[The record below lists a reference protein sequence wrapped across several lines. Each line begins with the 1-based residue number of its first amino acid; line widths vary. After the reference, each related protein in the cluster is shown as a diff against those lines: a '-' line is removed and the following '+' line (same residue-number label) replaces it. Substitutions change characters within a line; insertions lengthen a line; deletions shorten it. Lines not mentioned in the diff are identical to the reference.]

1 MSQKVYIGMAGFG
14 TVGQGVY
21 RVLERNAEVIC
32 RRCVKSPEIKTIVCR
47 HTDRARKLLP
57 NSVFVSDDPI
67 VIAKDPEISIAIE
80 VMGGIEPARSFILE
94 ALKNG
99 KDVVTANKALL
110 ATHGKEIFE
119 AANSY
124 GRSVFFEAAVA
135 GGIPIIK
142 ALREGLAA
150 NQISKVQGLLNGTC
164 NYILSSMHESVVSFE
179 KALTTAQKLGFAEA
193 DPTFDIEGLDTA
205 HKLTILT
212 SLAFGGALTLEPKYV
227 TGITSVTAT
236 DIAIVKKLGFAIKLL
251 AQTELKDNS
260 IDYRV
265 APTLLEKSSL
275 LAQVSGAMNAVEV
288 ESDAVGKT
296 FYYGAGAGGDA
307 TASAVLADV
316 IDCLR
321 GHQSQ
326 FVSNPSKEAL
336 SFTPLSEQTSRFYV
350 RVQSTVIEQYLKE
363 IESVFK
369 HNGITTDEVYTDE
382 QTAVFFTHPCKKGEL
397 DQALEQI
404 SQLNSTEITIR
415 TFFIAD

>member
-1 MSQKVYIGMAGFG
+1 M
-14 TVGQGVY
+14 
-21 RVLERNAEVIC
+21 ERNAAIIE
-32 RRCVKSPEIKTIVCR
+32 RRCGKSPKIKTIVCR
-47 HTDRARKLLP
+47 NTDRVRKLLP
-57 NSVFVSDDPI
+57 NHIVVSKDLMTIAQDP
-67 VIAKDPEISIAIE
+67 DISIAIE
-80 VMGGIEPARSFILE
+80 VMGGIEPARTFILE
-94 ALKNG
+94 ALRNG

-110 ATHGKEIFE
+110 ASHGEEIFE
-119 AANSY
+119 AARY
-124 GRSVFFEAAVA
+124 HGRSVFFEAAVA

-142 ALREGLAA
+142 AIREGLSA
-150 NQISKVQGLLNGTC
+150 NKILKVQGILNGTC
-164 NYILSSMHESVVSFE
+164 NYILSSMHQSPVSFAE
-179 KALTTAQKLGFAEA
+179 ALSTAQKLGFAEA

-212 SLAFGGALTLEPKYV
+212 SLAFGVALNFEPKLV
-227 TGITSVTAT
+227 SGITSVTAD

>member
-1 MSQKVYIGMAGFG
+1 MMIKRIKDFLGDDIKRGILFLVFG
-14 TVGQGVY
+14 GIS
-21 RVLERNAEVIC
+21 LFISLIAPDLPINA
-32 RRCVKSPEIKTIVCR
+32 
-47 HTDRARKLLP
+47 AW
-57 NSVFVSDDPI
+57 
-67 VIAKDPEISIAIE
+67 IAI
-80 VMGGIEPARSFILE
+80 
-94 ALKNG
+94 
-99 KDVVTANKALL
+99 
-110 ATHGKEIFE
+110 IFC
-119 AANSY
+119 
-124 GRSVFFEAAVA
+124 
-135 GGIPIIK
+135 GIPIIK

-164 NYILSSMHESVVSFE
+164 NYILSSMHESPVSFE

>member
-1 MSQKVYIGMAGFG
+1 MSQKVFIGMAGFG

-21 RVLERNAEVIC
+21 RVLERNAAIIE
-32 RRCVKSPEIKTIVCR
+32 RRCGKSPKIKTIVCR
-47 HTDRARKLLP
+47 NTDRVRKLLP
-57 NSVFVSDDPI
+57 NHIVVSKDLMTIAQDP
-67 VIAKDPEISIAIE
+67 DISIVIE
-80 VMGGIEPARSFILE
+80 VMGGIEPARTFILE
-94 ALKNG
+94 ALRNG

-110 ATHGKEIFE
+110 ASHGEEIFE
-119 AANSY
+119 AARY
-124 GRSVFFEAAVA
+124 HGRSVFFEAAVA

-142 ALREGLAA
+142 AIREGLSA
-150 NQISKVQGLLNGTC
+150 NKILKVQGILNGTC
-164 NYILSSMHESVVSFE
+164 NYILSSMHQSPVSFAE
-179 KALTTAQKLGFAEA
+179 ALSTAQKLGFAEA

-404 SQLNSTEITIR
+404 SELNPEKISHSL
-415 TFFIAD
+415 FPIAD

>member
-1 MSQKVYIGMAGFG
+1 MLQEVFIGMAGFG

-21 RVLERNAEVIC
+21 RVLERNAEIIA
-32 RRCVKSPEIKTIVCR
+32 RRCGKKTEIKTVVCR
-47 HTDRARKLLP
+47 NTERARNLLP
-57 NSVFVSDDPI
+57 DRVFVSDDPMA
-67 VIAKDPEISIAIE
+67 IATDPDISIAIE

-110 ATHGKEIFE
+110 ATHGQEIFDT
-119 AANSY
+119 ANRS
-124 GRSVFFEAAVA
+124 GRSVFFEASVA

-150 NQISKVQGLLNGTC
+150 NKISKVQGILNGTC
-164 NYILSSMHESVVSFE
+164 NYILSAMHESPVSFAE
-179 KALTTAQKLGFAEA
+179 ALKIAQKLGFAEA

-212 SLAFGGALTLEPKYV
+212 SLALGTALNFDPKFV
-227 TGITSVTAT
+227 SGITSVTAT
-236 DIAIVKKLGFAIKLL
+236 DIAIIKKLGYVIKLL
-251 AQTELKDNS
+251 ATTKLKDKS
-260 IDYRV
+260 VDYRV
-265 APTLLEKSSL
+265 APTLLSQSSL

-316 IDCLR
+316 IDSLK
-321 GHQSQ
+321 GHRFQL
-326 FVSNPSKEAL
+326 VSEPLKDNL
-336 SFTPLSEQTSRFYV
+336 SFRALSEQMSRFYV
-350 RVQSTVIEQYLKE
+350 RVQSKAIEQYSKE
-363 IESVFK
+363 IETIFAINKIAVDMVFT
-369 HNGITTDEVYTDE
+369 NVEN
-382 QTAVFFTHPCKKGEL
+382 AVFFTHPCQKGEL
-397 DQALEQI
+397 DKTLEQI
-404 SQLNSTEITIR
+404 SQLTANEIAIS

>member
-1 MSQKVYIGMAGFG
+1 
-14 TVGQGVY
+14 
-21 RVLERNAEVIC
+21 
-32 RRCVKSPEIKTIVCR
+32 
-47 HTDRARKLLP
+47 
-57 NSVFVSDDPI
+57 
-67 VIAKDPEISIAIE
+67 
-80 VMGGIEPARSFILE
+80 
-94 ALKNG
+94 
-99 KDVVTANKALL
+99 
-110 ATHGKEIFE
+110 
-119 AANSY
+119 
-124 GRSVFFEAAVA
+124 
-135 GGIPIIK
+135 
-142 ALREGLAA
+142 
-150 NQISKVQGLLNGTC
+150 
-164 NYILSSMHESVVSFE
+164 
-179 KALTTAQKLGFAEA
+179 
-193 DPTFDIEGLDTA
+193 
-205 HKLTILT
+205 
-212 SLAFGGALTLEPKYV
+212 
-227 TGITSVTAT
+227 
-236 DIAIVKKLGFAIKLL
+236 
-251 AQTELKDNS
+251 
-260 IDYRV
+260 
-265 APTLLEKSSL
+265 
-275 LAQVSGAMNAVEV
+275 MNAVEV

>member
-1 MSQKVYIGMAGFG
+1 MSQKVFIGMAGFG

-32 RRCVKSPEIKTIVCR
+32 HRCGKSPEIKAIVCR
-47 HTDRARKLLP
+47 NTGRARNALP
-57 NSVFVSDDPI
+57 KQILVSDDPM
-67 VIAKDPEISIAIE
+67 VIAKDPDISIAIE

-119 AANSY
+119 AARSY

-150 NQISKVQGLLNGTC
+150 NQILKVQGILNGTC
-164 NYILSSMHESVVSFE
+164 NYILSSMHESPVSFE

-212 SLAFGGALTLEPKYV
+212 SLAFGVPLTFEPKFV
-227 TGITSVTAT
+227 SGITSVTAT
-236 DIAIVKKLGFAIKLL
+236 DIAIIKKLGFAIKLL
-251 AQTELKDNS
+251 AQTELKGQS

-265 APTLLEKSSL
+265 APTLLTQSSL
-275 LAQVSGAMNAVEV
+275 LAQVCGAMNAVEV
-288 ESDAVGKT
+288 DSNAVGKT

-316 IDCLR
+316 IDSLR
-321 GHQSQ
+321 GHRSQ
-326 FVSNPSKEAL
+326 FVSGPSKEAL
-336 SFTPLSEQTSRFYV
+336 TFTTLSEQTSRFYV
-350 RVQSTVIEQYLKE
+350 RVQAKTIEQYSKE
-363 IESVFK
+363 IEAAFTQNEIEADK
-369 HNGITTDEVYTDE
+369 VYTDE
-382 QTAVFFTHPCKKGEL
+382 QNAVYFTLACKKGEL
-397 DQALEQI
+397 DEALEQI
-404 SQLNSTEITIR
+404 SQLNSAEITIS